1 MKNIFRKVLLW
12 LYLQYH
18 AIMINISIAL
28 YNTEINILKAD
39 PADLDGS
46 GDKITNFIMH
56 RNPFINRLMQGQ
68 RDEKFVQDYYEVLKK
83 ADKFIRTA
91 TPLKYATTADKHSMS
106 YGQKD
111 KWGRR
116 YEHMGFFDEKHK
128 HAGKT
133 LGEVMQLEM
142 EERRLKDDNLPIVYM
157 FNNTPIEEGIVK
169 TFDKELKETGNDEY
183 VGMNTYEKSKVKKFP
198 IMINRSE
205 ENVTNKIEQL
215 TDFLHVKRL
224 DDTHRYF
231 EFYIPKKYK
240 LNSVPKDSVIFKQI
254 ITFDEIWVRE
264 KYGELVVFRV
274 DEFKKH
280 VDVDDHYEV
289 LKFYG
294 IEMQQMGNN

>member
-1 MKNIFRKVLLW
+1 
-12 LYLQYH
+12 
-18 AIMINISIAL
+18 MINISIAL

-39 PADLDGS
+39 PSDLDDNS
-46 GDKITNFIMH
+46 DKITNFIMH

-106 YGQKD
+106 YGMKD

-116 YEHMGFFDEKHK
+116 FEHYGFFDEKHR

-133 LGEVMQLEM
+133 LGEVMQMEM

-169 TFDKELKETGNDEY
+169 TFDKELKMNENGEY
-183 VGMNTYEKSKVKKFP
+183 EGMNTYEKSKLKKFP
-198 IMINRSE
+198 IMINRVND
-205 ENVTNKIEQL
+205 NVNNKIEQI

-240 LNSVPKDSVIFKQI
+240 LGSVPKDSTIFKQI
-254 ITFDEIWVRE
+254 ITFDEIWVRGQ
-264 KYGELVVFRV
+264 YGELISFHVY
-274 DEFKKH
+274 EFKKH
-280 VDVDDHYEV
+280 VDADEHYEV

-294 IEMQQMGNN
+294 IEMQQVGLGK